1 MNKLILSIAALLS
14 ATAAQASITPT
25 LVGGPVDLGNGT
37 FRYTYDA
44 TLASDQ
50 AMKTGSYFSLYDLV
64 GFQGFGAIA
73 AGFTATAQFL
83 GTSPTNVVP
92 NDDASILNATFTYSG
107 PTVNFNGPLFERQLG
122 FFEIISTSGVTGTD
136 DFSSE
141 AMRNSGPTKG
151 SMVATIGTNAV
162 TVPGM
167 VSDVPEPAMWGMLI
181 VGFGMVGVRMRTRS
195 GSKVVAA

>member
-1 MNKLILSIAALLS
+1 MKNLLISIAALLT

-50 AMKTGSYFSLYDLV
+50 ALKTGGYFSLYDVV
-64 GFQGFGAIA
+64 GFQGFGAVA

-83 GTSPTNVVP
+83 GLSPSNVVP
-92 NDDASILNATFTYSG
+92 NDDASILNVTFSYAG
-107 PTVNFNGPLFERQLG
+107 PTINYDGPLFERQLG

-151 SMVATIGTNAV
+151 SVVATIGTNAV

-167 VSDVPEPAMWGMLI
+167 AGNVPEPAMWAMLI
-181 VGFGMVGVRMRTRS
+181 VGFGMVGVQMRSRKGTLS
-195 GSKVVAA
+195 VAA